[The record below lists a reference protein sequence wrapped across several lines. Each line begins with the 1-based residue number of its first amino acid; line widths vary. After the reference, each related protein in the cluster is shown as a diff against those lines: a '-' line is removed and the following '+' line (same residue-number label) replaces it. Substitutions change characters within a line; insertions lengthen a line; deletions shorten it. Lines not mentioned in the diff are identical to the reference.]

1 MEMMSQLLNAQWTIN
16 ELAATHNSAH
26 LVIFFRCGNS

>member
-1 MEMMSQLLNAQWTIN
+1 MMSQLLNAQRTIN

-26 LVIFFRCGNS
+26 LVMPPK